1 MKDRQ
6 ISADD
11 FDIWDPK
18 CLQVLSVGTQLLG
31 IAEFELQAQGFGPD
45 RLPKDYLEVNI
56 KFEIHRFSA
65 LCTRHSGCFRSER
78 RIGVAH
84 VHDTLDGSD
93 AS

>member
-11 FDIWDPK
+11 CDIWGPK
-18 CLQVLSVGTQLLG
+18 CLQVSSLGTQLLG